1 MAFHCERRVSVNP
14 GKYVDLDR
22 RRLGILGG
30 TASGAHFENDS
41 HLRYGGRVK
50 KPLLSAAVSV
60 SVLALAGCS
69 SGVSAPATSAPS
81 EGGVVNV
88 VASTNVYGDIATT
101 IGGDRVQ
108 VSSIITSASQ
118 DPHSYEA
125 TARDR
130 LTVKEADLVLTNGG
144 GYDSFMDAL
153 VAGSQA
159 PVIAAVEFS
168 HDYPGNSGHD
178 HADEHGGAH
187 EDHAEGHDHG
197 EGDHAGHNHIEGF
210 NEHVWFDPHTMSHL
224 VEDIAQHLGELD
236 PEGADEYKR
245 GAAELTAN
253 LTEDE
258 NRLAAIKEKA
268 AGAGVFLTEPVPGYL
283 ATAAG
288 LEDLAPEG
296 FAEAVEEGRDVP
308 PATLLAAVDVVKGG
322 AVRAVL
328 TNSQTGGAE
337 TEKVVA
343 AAKEAGIPVVAF
355 TETLPEG
362 TSYAGWM
369 RDAIV
374 SLASAV
380 GA

>member
-1 MAFHCERRVSVNP
+1 M
-14 GKYVDLDR
+14 
-22 RRLGILGG
+22 
-30 TASGAHFENDS
+30 
-41 HLRYGGRVK
+41 K
-50 KPLLSAAVSV
+50 KPLLLSALVSV

-69 SGVSAPATSAPS
+69 SGAAAPATSAAS
-81 EGGVVNV
+81 DDGVVNV
-88 VASTNVYGDIATT
+88 VVSTNVYGDIAAT
-101 IGGDRVQ
+101 IGGDRVR
-108 VSSIITSASQ
+108 VTSIITSLTQ

-130 LTVKEADLVLTNGG
+130 LTVQGADLVLTNGG

-153 VAGSQA
+153 VDGSKA

-168 HDYPGNSGHD
+168 HDYPGNAGHD
-178 HADEHGGAH
+178 HADEHGSAH
-187 EDHAEGHDHG
+187 DDHADEH
-197 EGDHAGHNHIEGF
+197 GDHEGHNHIEGF

-224 VEDIAQHLGELD
+224 VDDIAQHLGKLD
-236 PEGADEYKR
+236 PEGAGEYTR

-258 NRLAAIKEKA
+258 NRLAAIKAKA

-283 ATAAG
+283 AAAAG
-288 LEDLAPEG
+288 LTDLAPEG
-296 FAEAVEEGRDVP
+296 FAEAVEEGHDVP

-322 AVRAVL
+322 SVRAVL

-337 TEKVVA
+337 TVKVVA
-343 AAKEAGIPVVAF
+343 AAKEAGVPVVAF
-355 TETLPEG
+355 TEILPEG
-362 TSYAGWM
+362 KSYAGWM
-369 RDAIV
+369 RDAID